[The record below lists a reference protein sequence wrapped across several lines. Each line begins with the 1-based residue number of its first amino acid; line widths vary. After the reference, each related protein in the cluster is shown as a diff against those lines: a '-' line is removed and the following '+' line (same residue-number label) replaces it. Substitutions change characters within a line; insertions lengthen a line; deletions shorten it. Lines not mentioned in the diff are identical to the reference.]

1 MAYQSSNSVFIKER
15 MMVKYRDLK
24 EDITQISV
32 LEENASAEAQLL
44 QVESRRV

>member
-1 MAYQSSNSVFIKER
+1 MI
-15 MMVKYRDLK
+15 KYRDLK

-44 QVESRRV
+44 QVQPRRVRFIIYELFV

>member
-1 MAYQSSNSVFIKER
+1 MI
-15 MMVKYRDLK
+15 KYRDLK

-44 QVESRRV
+44 QVQSRKVRLTLGNYLSNFCYL